1 MPAVRGESS
10 VAQLSPLVSFGADA
24 LDHASVQAEVL
35 ARFDEFQRPLLRY
48 VCSFGLGIRDA
59 EDVVQDTFVALYR
72 HLLRGKPRSNLQGW
86 LFRVAHN
93 LALKRRTRQRIEAA
107 RLTAVEEAL
116 SEPAAG
122 QDQER
127 ALIRQEQQRRAVAIL
142 RALPERDRHCLHL
155 RAAGLRYRE
164 IARVLGISLGAVGKS
179 MARAVGRLG
188 CVVGR

>member
-35 ARFDEFQRPLLRY
+35 AQFDEFQRPLLRY
-48 VCSFGLGIRDA
+48 VCSFGLGIGDA

-107 RLTAVEEAL
+107 RLTAVEDAL

-127 ALIRQEQQRRAVAIL
+127 ALIRQEQHRRAVAIL